1 MLMLEAKKINP
12 AGANICGMLVRIG
25 ERDRILRF
33 RCEGYRRMG
42 KWGPGRL
49 RKSGSTMKD
58 WSTPLPD
65 PAHVLSADLIKH
77 PSSAQM
83 YSIPL

>member
-25 ERDRILRF
+25 ERVRIFRF

-42 KWGPGRL
+42 KWGLGRL
-49 RKSGSTMKD
+49 RKSASTRKYR
-58 WSTPLPD
+58 STPWPD
-65 PAHVLSADLIKH
+65 PALVLSVD
-77 PSSAQM
+77 
-83 YSIPL
+83 